1 MFQFRYNPV
10 KKKSSYMQMRFL
22 VHEINFLRKGV
33 CSYFNKKPYIYVY
46 VKSPLFWL
54 LCWFKIVF
62 KKYPHRTYDISTV
75 YPQRTY
81 SVPTTYPQRTYNVP
95 TTYLQR
101 THNVPTTYPQCTHKI
116 PLKTPA

>member
-1 MFQFRYNPV
+1 MFIFQ
-10 KKKSSYMQMRFL
+10 L
-22 VHEINFLRKGV
+22 EAI
-33 CSYFNKKPYIYVY
+33 YIYVY

-62 KKYPHRTYDISTV
+62 KKNPHRTYDVSTV

-81 SVPTTYPQRTYNVP
+81 SVPTVYLQCTYSVPMVYLQRTYSVP

-101 THNVPTTYPQCTHKI
+101 TYGVPTTYLQCTYSVPTKS
-116 PLKTPA
+116 PLKPLPESPNLSLRA